1 MRKYFNFFKFFFVF
15 KVKINNYLEELETNL
30 KKFQNEN
37 PTMETVK
44 INKLLITLRLKKKEL
59 QNFFSKVI
67 LFLDIFKKINGLKT
81 FKRFYENKK
90 YILRKKK
97 FFLKC
102 KKIYMSLKKNY

>member
-15 KVKINNYLEELETNL
+15 KVKIDNYLDELESNL
-30 KKFQNEN
+30 RKFQQEN
-37 PTMETVK
+37 PNVETVK
-44 INKLLITLRLKKKEL
+44 INSLLVTLKLKKKEL
-59 QNFFSKVI
+59 QQFFSKIV

-81 FKRFYENKK
+81 FRKFYENKK